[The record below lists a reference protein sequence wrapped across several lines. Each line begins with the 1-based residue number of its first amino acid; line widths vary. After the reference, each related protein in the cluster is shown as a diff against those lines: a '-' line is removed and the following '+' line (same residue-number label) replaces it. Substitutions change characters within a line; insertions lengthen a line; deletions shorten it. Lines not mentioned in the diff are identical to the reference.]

1 MVNKVSMKQY
11 LIDEL
16 RRDDHKKLKAYLD
29 DNLLPSS
36 FDCTYW
42 LKLDKKILTPLQK
55 KHETCY
61 PHVFAI
67 VLEEKH
73 MTCEFLVR
81 IKKKMKCDCMAYATY
96 EQQNWLI
103 KKIDTIL
110 EKLNIQI

>member
-1 MVNKVSMKQY
+1 
-11 LIDEL
+11 
-16 RRDDHKKLKAYLD
+16 
-29 DNLLPSS
+29 
-36 FDCTYW
+36 
-42 LKLDKKILTPLQK
+42 
-55 KHETCY
+55 
-61 PHVFAI
+61 
-67 VLEEKH
+67 